1 MQLYKI
7 ASEYAQALEALE
19 QMEDVTPEMIEDSLA
34 NMKDDLTGKILNVAA
49 YVKKLDQDMDTVKSY
64 ILAMEVRYERL
75 YKTRN
80 KLTDYLKKNMEL
92 ANVKKVQGLE
102 FDIWIRNNPVRV
114 EIEDLSKLLIESSE
128 YVKEEIKYTPD
139 KKAIKEAIERGIEV
153 PGARLE
159 QTTSLVIK

>member
-19 QMEDVTPEMIEDSLA
+19 QMENVTPEMIEDSLVG
-34 NMKDDLTGKILNVAA
+34 MKDALETKVINVA
-49 YVKKLDQDMDTVKSY
+49 SY
-64 ILAMEVRYERL
+64 IKNVEFDIELLSEYATQTHLRIISLKKKKESLE
-75 YKTRN
+75 K
-80 KLTDYLKKNMEL
+80 YLKHNLEL
-92 ANVKKVQGLE
+92 ASVKKVKGLE
-102 FDIWIRNNPVRV
+102 FDVSIRNNPKRV

-128 YVKEEIKYTPD
+128 YVKEEIKYNPD